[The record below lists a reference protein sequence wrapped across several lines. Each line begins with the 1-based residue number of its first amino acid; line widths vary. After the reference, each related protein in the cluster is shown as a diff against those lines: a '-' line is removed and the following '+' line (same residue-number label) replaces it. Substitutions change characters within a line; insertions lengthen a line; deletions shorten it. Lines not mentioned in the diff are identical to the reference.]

1 MKQGGKPKTQAMSLT
16 PFAPDSKQSNKTP
29 KSKRSPF
36 LVDLV
41 AESER
46 IDEEY
51 KVKIRSVERKRQ
63 VSIQRKEQAKNEIIL
78 RALQEPNELEELRK
92 EKKKI
97 LEEEKRLKALIELEK
112 TNGRSRK
119 NDRKAA
125 EIAEKRRH
133 AAKLE
138 KRRSANKEEIVKREE
153 ARIKMIQI
161 KHNLKPK

>member
-1 MKQGGKPKTQAMSLT
+1 MSLT
-16 PFAPDSKQSNKTP
+16 PYTPDSKRSNKTP

-46 IDEEY
+46 IDEE
-51 KVKIRSVERKRQ
+51 RSIERKRQ
-63 VSIQRKEQAKNEIIL
+63 VSIQRKEQAKNKIIL
-78 RALQEPNELEELRK
+78 RALQEPNELDELRK
-92 EKKKI
+92 EKRKI

-112 TNGRSRK
+112 TNGHRK

-125 EIAEKRRH
+125 EIAEKRRQ

-138 KRRSANKEEIVKREE
+138 KRRSANKEEIAKREE

>member
-1 MKQGGKPKTQAMSLT
+1 
-16 PFAPDSKQSNKTP
+16 
-29 KSKRSPF
+29 
-36 LVDLV
+36 VDLV

-46 IDEEY
+46 IDEE
-51 KVKIRSVERKRQ
+51 RSIERKRQ

-78 RALQEPNELEELRK
+78 RALQEPNELDELRK
-92 EKKKI
+92 EKRKI

-112 TNGRSRK
+112 TNGHSK

-125 EIAEKRRH
+125 EIAEKRRQ

-138 KRRSANKEEIVKREE
+138 KRRSANKEEIAKREE